1 MSFDEK
7 WVFEKKDCRLDSKV
21 GKTISQKIDEHAKK
35 LGCNRSNAAL
45 DLIARG
51 LGLRNNYD
59 RTNTKI

>member
-21 GKTISQKIDEHAKK
+21 GKTISLKIDEHAIK

-51 LGLRNNYD
+51 LGLR
-59 RTNTKI
+59 K